1 MLTVDSVARVASDN
15 NLVLDRHEQTI
26 DGVTYR
32 YTLYDNNKFV
42 EDFFETLAQA
52 WSYIYYYDEEREY
65 ESYRTSIESQI
76 EADQL
81 IEELGE

>member
-1 MLTVDSVARVASDN
+1 MIRFEDVARVASDN
-15 NLVLDRHEQTI
+15 NLVLDKHEQTI

-32 YTLYDNNKFV
+32 YTLYDNNNFV

-65 ESYRTSIESQI
+65 ENLRTNIES
-76 EADQL
+76 A
-81 IEELGE
+81 

>member
-1 MLTVDSVARVASDN
+1 MLTVDSVAQVASDN
-15 NLVLDRHEQTI
+15 NLVLDRNEQTI

-32 YTLYDNNKFV
+32 YTLYDNNNFV

-65 ESYRTSIESQI
+65 ENYRTNIEP
-76 EADQL
+76 A
-81 IEELGE
+81 

>member
-1 MLTVDSVARVASDN
+1 MLTIDSVAQVASDN
-15 NLVLDRHEQTI
+15 NLVLNRHEQTI

-32 YTLYDNNKFV
+32 YTLYDNNDFV

-65 ESYRTSIESQI
+65 ANLRRCVEQVETSF
-76 EADQL
+76 D
-81 IEELGE
+81 